1 MNFGFAFLKLYIYF
15 DKFKLACSYT
25 CIYSSNT
32 C

>member
-1 MNFGFAFLKLYIYF
+1 LKLYIYF

-25 CIYSSNT
+25 YIYSSNT